1 MTRTTTEPET
11 PPTARAD
18 DCCGAPARD
27 QRIAGHFDRKTRE
40 RTAGGVL
47 PPMVDVSIRL
57 LEQLADDAAAQ
68 RPTLLELG
76 CGTGAM
82 IVALLEG
89 GATSADGVDLSAESL
104 ATARRR
110 ADEAGVGERA
120 RFENGD
126 AAVLDLAPHD
136 WVVLDRVFC
145 CYPDVEALLANASG
159 AAVRRLA
166 FSVPT
171 SRGLRGLANRIF
183 WGAEALLT
191 RFRQGPCPGYV
202 HSVDGIEARLAAA
215 GFRRISHA
223 STWFWYT
230 AVWERS

>member
-1 MTRTTTEPET
+1 VTRTTSDPAA
-11 PPTARAD
+11 PPTTRAD
-18 DCCGAPARD
+18 DCCAVPARD
-27 QRIAGHFDRKTRE
+27 PRIAGHFDRKTRD

-47 PPMVDVSIRL
+47 PPMVDVSARL
-57 LEQLADDAAAQ
+57 LEQLASDAAAQ
-68 RPTLLELG
+68 QPTLLELG

-82 IVALLEG
+82 TVALLEA
-89 GATSADGVDLSAESL
+89 GATSANAVDLSPESL

-120 RFENGD
+120 IFENGD
-126 AAVLDLAPHD
+126 AALLELASHD
-136 WVVLDRVFC
+136 WVILDRVFC

-159 AAVRRLA
+159 AALQRLA

-183 WGAEALLT
+183 WAAEAFLT
-191 RFRQGPCPGYV
+191 RFQHGPCPGYV
-202 HSVDGIEARLAAA
+202 HSVDRIEARLAAA

-230 AVWERS
+230 AVWQRA

>member
-1 MTRTTTEPET
+1 
-11 PPTARAD
+11 
-18 DCCGAPARD
+18 
-27 QRIAGHFDRKTRE
+27 
-40 RTAGGVL
+40 
-47 PPMVDVSIRL
+47 MVNVSARL
-57 LEQLADDAAAQ
+57 LAQLAGDAADL

-82 IVALLEG
+82 TVALLKA
-89 GATSADGVDLSAESL
+89 GATSADGVDLSPESL

-110 ADEAGVGERA
+110 ADEAGVSERV

-126 AAVLDLAPHD
+126 AAVLDLTAHD

-159 AAVRRLA
+159 AAARRLA

-183 WGAEALLT
+183 WGVEAFLT
-191 RFRQGPCPGYV
+191 RFQRGPCPGYV
-202 HSVDGIEARLAAA
+202 HSVDRIEAALSAA
-215 GFRRISHA
+215 GFRRVSHA
-223 STWFWYT
+223 SAWFWYT